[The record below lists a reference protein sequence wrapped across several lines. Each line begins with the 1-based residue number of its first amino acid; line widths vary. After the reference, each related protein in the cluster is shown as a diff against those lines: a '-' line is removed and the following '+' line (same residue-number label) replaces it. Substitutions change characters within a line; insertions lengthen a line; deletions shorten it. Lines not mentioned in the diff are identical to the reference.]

1 MDDQIDSD
9 VENGSVPPTLPNL
22 LTLADQQ
29 GDDDEETIGGLSDG
43 DYDDGDD
50 IGTPL
55 EEKNPSHP
63 IDNKFFYISQSNA
76 IIPKHGYNIPSLRNI
91 AEGVIYDT
99 GNIHILLDLFNDP
112 EGPVSYT
119 HLRAHET

>member
-9 VENGSVPPTLPNL
+9 VENGSAPPTLPNL

-50 IGTPL
+50 GDNIGTLSEEKNPGIRTETPH

-63 IDNKFFYISQSNA
+63 TGNKFFYISLKVMLLYHSMDTTSQPYRIS
-76 IIPKHGYNIPSLRNI
+76 PK
-91 AEGVIYDT
+91 A
-99 GNIHILLDLFNDP
+99 
-112 EGPVSYT
+112 
-119 HLRAHET
+119 